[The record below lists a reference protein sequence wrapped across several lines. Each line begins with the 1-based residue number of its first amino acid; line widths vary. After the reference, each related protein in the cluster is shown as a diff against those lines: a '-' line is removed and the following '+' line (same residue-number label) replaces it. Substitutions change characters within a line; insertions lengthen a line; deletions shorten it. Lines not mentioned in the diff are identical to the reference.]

1 MCGVFAFQAGGGGPR
16 PWLRLPLYFAG
27 KTFTY
32 VFLGTLA
39 GWAGAHALH
48 GLVGAQAAVGVAVG
62 ALLVTAGWR
71 LLRPAHAL
79 HGLVG
84 AQAAVGVAV
93 GALLVTAGWRLLRPA
108 RAPSRFATAWARIVA
123 PVFRSVRRAH
133 EVGGPFALG
142 AATGALPCGVAYLA
156 ALQAAALA
164 DPLAGA
170 ASMAAFGAGTV
181 PALAVA
187 GLVGRGALARVGPA
201 RLRLVGALVVI
212 ATGLVAV
219 ARSAPSLFS
228 SAGAPPCC
236 CN

>member
-1 MCGVFAFQAGGGGPR
+1 MTWQAILTAGFVFGLANSAHCMGMCGVFAFQAGGGGPR
-16 PWLRLPLYFAG
+16 TVLRLPLYFAG

-39 GWAGAHALH
+39 GWAGAHALR

-62 ALLVTAGWR
+62 ALLV
-71 LLRPAHAL
+71 
-79 HGLVG
+79 LV
-84 AQAAVGVAV
+84 
-93 GALLVTAGWRLLRPA
+93 GWRLLRPA
-108 RAPSRFATAWARIVA
+108 RAPSKLATAWARLVE
-123 PVFRSVRRAH
+123 PVFRNVRRAN

-156 ALQAAALA
+156 ALQAAALG

-170 ASMAAFGAGTV
+170 ASMAAFGAGTI

-212 ATGLVAV
+212 ATGLVAI
-219 ARSAPSLFS
+219 ARSAPSLFA
-228 SAGAPPCC
+228 SAGAPSCC